1 MWDYEFIKQTVIMT
15 AFVFIIMLDVWG
27 IGYWIVKLV
36 KWIWRSSIRQRCS
49 LKTKR
54 LRNNPKAADQNP
66 AACFYR
72 G

>member
-36 KWIWRSSIRQRCS
+36 KWIWRKLHKAKVQPED
-49 LKTKR
+49 KTA
-54 LRNNPKAADQNP
+54 NPKAADQNP